1 MCVRVS
7 SASLYLSVT
16 VCDSVRRSRCN
27 VHVLRVLH
35 RDRRIRY
42 IAVIGASV
50 SGRLPG
56 ETQTDGCAMARPS
69 ESLVEVFLN
78 GDIHDYPHF
87 ARGGNDLVPP
97 FAADSLCAASV
108 NMVEMETWMTSHSG
122 VVCCAPPPDPL
133 SLGGCTAR

>member
-1 MCVRVS
+1 MY
-7 SASLYLSVT
+7 SAS
-16 VCDSVRRSRCN
+16 
-27 VHVLRVLH
+27 
-35 RDRRIRY
+35 Y
-42 IAVIGASV
+42 IAIVHRRDWCV
-50 SGRLPG
+50 RLPG

-122 VVCCAPPPDPL
+122 VVRSAPAHPRDPL

>member
-1 MCVRVS
+1 M
-7 SASLYLSVT
+7 A
-16 VCDSVRRSRCN
+16 
-27 VHVLRVLH
+27 
-35 RDRRIRY
+35 
-42 IAVIGASV
+42 AVIVVGGS
-50 SGRLPG
+50 RD
-56 ETQTDGCAMARPS
+56 QTDGCAMARPS

-78 GDIHDYPHF
+78 GDIHDFPHF

-122 VVCCAPPPDPL
+122 VVCCAPLPDPL